1 MRLQECL
8 VRQLQ
13 LSTTATYAIVGT
25 KVFWS
30 ITAKDPNPPFV
41 RIRKVG
47 HRPLTN
53 GLQSRRLPAEM
64 AIEVVAY
71 AKSQEAAADLADA
84 IAADLINYNGLMPST
99 SPATSGAL
107 HVNGIQPGGEEDL
120 VSEEALALNIFA
132 ESREYL
138 VRYRE
143 A

>member
-1 MRLQECL
+1 MRLQEAL

-13 LSTTATYAIVGT
+13 QTSTATYAIVGT

-30 ITAKDPNPPFV
+30 ITSKDPAPPFV

-47 HRPLTN
+47 HRPMTL
-53 GLQSRRLPAEM
+53 GLQSRRLPADM
-64 AIEVVAY
+64 TIEVVSY
-71 AKSQEAAADLADA
+71 AKSQDGAADLADA
-84 IAADLINYNGLMPST
+84 IAADLINYNGVMPLT
-99 SPATSGAL
+99 SPPTAGAL
-107 HVNGIQPGGEEDL
+107 HVHGIQPGNEEDL
-120 VSEEALALNIFA
+120 VSEDALALNIFA